1 MWYIIYI
8 IYFERNLAFLRAE
21 VIDLDQLP
29 AVAGRGG
36 RMNGW
41 RGSPGRTVWPLA
53 GALALLALAGCGRS
67 APAGPGWDFARVDA
81 AGELLADEAALAP
94 DCVLD
99 RRTGLLWELKQPGEG
114 PRGRDALYSWYNP
127 DAAEHNSEPGLQG
140 GGRCEHPPCDT
151 TALVAAVNAA
161 GLCGRSDW
169 RMPSR
174 DEALT
179 LLDPARIGQGA
190 TLDPAYFPDA
200 VAGEYWTGTTFRMYP
215 QGAWAIDTV
224 YAQDRVDWK
233 SEPKRVRLVNGP
245 KDAVKPKRRGK

>member
-1 MWYIIYI
+1 
-8 IYFERNLAFLRAE
+8 
-21 VIDLDQLP
+21 
-29 AVAGRGG
+29 
-36 RMNGW
+36 MNGCH
-41 RGSPGRTVWPLA
+41 GLPGLAVRPLTA
-53 GALALLALAGCGRS
+53 VLALLALAACGRG
-67 APAGPGWDFARVDA
+67 APAEPGWDFARVDA
-81 AGELLADEAALAP
+81 GGALLAAGTTAAH

-99 RRTGLLWELKQPGEG
+99 RRTGLLWEVKQLHDG
-114 PRGRDALYSWYNP
+114 PRERDQLYSWYNP
-127 DAAEHNSEPGLQG
+127 DAAEHNSEPGLQD
-140 GGRCEHPPCDT
+140 GGRCEHAPCDT
-151 TALVAAVNAA
+151 TAFVAAVNAA

-190 TLDPAYFPDA
+190 VLDPAYFPDA

-233 SEPKRVRLVNGP
+233 TEAKRVRLVSGP